1 MHICLIT
8 SSRLYEAFPGG
19 EGKFAISLREWIIKN
34 GLDVTIVGRKLFG
47 VQVVKSDDAPRI
59 KPSTKLMRPR
69 ALPLPYLMF
78 IVSMLI
84 TSLLFTLRIIAI
96 NRRSRISIIHAQ
108 DTGYGG
114 LSAVISAKILKVP
127 VVLSSHGIRHIT
139 IYKALKGVSRN
150 LSFPFERWLD
160 AVTSRNADS
169 IIVVAS
175 SQKDV
180 FANLGVKKSKITMI
194 PIGIDI
200 NDFKVR
206 RGVRQAVRQE
216 LGVSNDVVI
225 GFVGRFFTEKNLFT
239 LLESFAQALKYTNK
253 MKLVLVGTGPL
264 EDQLRT
270 FCHGRSIDNKVVFTG
285 FRYDVNRLLSALDV
299 FVLPSYTEG
308 CPTALLEA
316 MASGKAIISSNIPSI
331 EEIVRHGK
339 EAILVNP
346 YDAEELKQA
355 ILLLCNSSDIRAE
368 LGHNA
373 EKRAEFYN
381 IYEVCGQILKL
392 YKELIHHTRAK

>member
-8 SSRLYEAFPGG
+8 SGGLFEPFPGG
-19 EGKFAISLREWIIKN
+19 ERKFTVALRDWVIEHNIN
-34 GLDVTIVGRKLFG
+34 VTVVGRKLFS
-47 VQVVKSDDAPRI
+47 VQVVKSDAAPRI
-59 KPSTKLMRPR
+59 ETSTKSTRPR
-69 ALPLPYLMF
+69 ALPLPHPMF
-78 IVSMLI
+78 IACMLI
-84 TSLLFTLRIIAI
+84 MSLLFLLRIIAI

-114 LSAVISAKILKVP
+114 LSAVMSAKILKVP
-127 VVLSSHGIRHIT
+127 VVVSSHGIRHIT
-139 IYKALKGVSRN
+139 IDKTLKGASRN

-160 AVTSRNADS
+160 AVTSRSADS
-169 IIVVAS
+169 VIAVAS

-180 FANLGVKKSKITMI
+180 FANLSVKKSKIMMI
-194 PIGIDI
+194 PIGIDVS
-200 NDFKVR
+200 DFKVC
-206 RGVRQAVRQE
+206 RGVRQALRRE

-225 GFVGRFFTEKNLFT
+225 GFVGRFFAEKNLFT
-239 LLESFAQALKYTNK
+239 LMKSFAQALKYANK
-253 MKLVLVGTGPL
+253 MKLILVGTGPL

-270 FCHGRSIDNKVVFTG
+270 FCHRQGIDDKVVFTG

-331 EEIVRHGK
+331 KEIVKDGK

-346 YDAEELKQA
+346 YDTKELKQA
-355 ILLLCNSSDIRAE
+355 ILLLYYDSELRAE

-373 EKRAEFYN
+373 EKRAGIYN
-381 IYEVCGQILKL
+381 IYEVCGQILNL
-392 YKELIHHTRAK
+392 YEELVQHAHSK